1 MVSVGIVSVVLM
13 VSVGIVSVGMVAMVA
28 MGIVS
33 VGMVAMGTVAMG
45 TVPAA
50 TAAAT
55 AATTPLHSSF
65 SLGLGLGCGFRRLLD
80 EGELVIAV
88 GILLMALGTLLAL
101 FLGSV
106 LRSVTTSGASIST
119 WVLLDEGELL
129 FTQLSV
135 LLEDLA
141 VKSSLLLR
149 RGALSSHGILE
160 EREQRVITRET
171 IVRTHRTRK

>member
-33 VGMVAMGTVAMG
+33 VGMVAMG

-106 LRSVTTSGASIST
+106 LRSVTT
-119 WVLLDEGELL
+119 
-129 FTQLSV
+129 
-135 LLEDLA
+135 
-141 VKSSLLLR
+141 R
-149 RGALSSHGILE
+149 
-160 EREQRVITRET
+160 
-171 IVRTHRTRK
+171 

>member
-1 MVSVGIVSVVLM
+1 MVAVVLM
-13 VSVGIVSVGMVAMVA
+13 
-28 MGIVS
+28 VS

-50 TAAAT
+50 AA

-88 GILLMALGTLLAL
+88 GILLMAIGTLLAL

-119 WVLLDEGELL
+119 WVLLDEG
-129 FTQLSV
+129 LSV
-135 LLEDLA
+135 LLDEGEL
-141 VKSSLLLR
+141 
-149 RGALSSHGILE
+149 
-160 EREQRVITRET
+160 VI
-171 IVRTHRTRK
+171 